1 MLRNAEAT
9 STCTVASNVAIGAS
23 GRFVT
28 QQRFNLLTDA
38 DCSLLDWLFQ
48 HYTSVDIRMSRDRND
63 EVGNEQWCVSTW
75 DRTRTW
81 RTGTALTLSDAI
93 KSLIARIYE
102 VENEQAIWKLSQ
114 QS

>member
-28 QQRFNLLTDA
+28 PQRFNLLTDA

-48 HYTSVDIRMSRDRND
+48 HYTSVDIRMSRDRHD

-75 DRTRTW
+75 DQTRTW
-81 RTGTALTLSDAI
+81 RTGTGLTLSDAVRN
-93 KSLIARIYE
+93 LIARIAG
-102 VENEQAIWKLSQ
+102 VENNKTVWT